1 MSPASSLQD
10 GPRANI
16 EVKARLRDLDAA
28 IRTAQSLGARD
39 SGADRQVDTYFP
51 VPRGRLKLRQSLFA
65 GEQLILYLRPDV
77 AAPRRAD
84 YEVLPAPRGGRTR
97 ELLEAML
104 GVEVVVEKVRKLF
117 VLGDTRIHLDTVK
130 DLGEFIEF
138 EAVYPYGLT
147 SAEAAALLDVK
158 RLMGAFTVSA
168 SDLVP
173 HSYRELLLATGK

>member
-1 MSPASSLQD
+1 MSLPD

-16 EVKARLRDLDAA
+16 EVKARLGDLDAA

-39 SGADRQVDTYFP
+39 SGADRQVDTYFR
-51 VPRGRLKLRQSLFA
+51 VPHGRLKIRQSLFV
-65 GEQLILYLRPDV
+65 GEQLILYMRPDV

-97 ELLEAML
+97 ELLELML
-104 GVEVVVEKVRKLF
+104 GIEVVVEKVRRLF

-130 DLGEFIEF
+130 DLGDFIEF

-147 SAEAAALLDVK
+147 SAEAAALHDVN
-158 RLMGAFTVSA
+158 RLMGAFALSSA
-168 SDLVP
+168 DLVP
-173 HSYRELLLATGK
+173 HSYRELLLATGR